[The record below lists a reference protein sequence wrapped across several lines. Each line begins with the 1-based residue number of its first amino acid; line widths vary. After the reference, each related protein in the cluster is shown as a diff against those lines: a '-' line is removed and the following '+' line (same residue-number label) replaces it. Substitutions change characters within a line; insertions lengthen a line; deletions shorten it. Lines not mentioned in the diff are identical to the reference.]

1 MKTRYAISILAV
13 AGFVVGVLWS
23 QFTLQTAPP
32 THIPAPAAKALPAT
46 DGFGFVAR
54 TQRVPLPAL
63 KFIDGDK
70 KPLSLDDFR
79 GKLVLLNLWATWC
92 GPCREEMP
100 TLNHLQETLG
110 GKDFEVLTLS
120 LDQQIEEVQDFF
132 KELDLKALTPYLD
145 VSFRAPQDLKVLGVP
160 ATLLID
166 REGREIGRL
175 LGPAEWDS
183 PAALE
188 LIRAHLDDSAE

>member
-23 QFTLQTAPP
+23 QFALQTAPP
-32 THIPAPAAKALPAT
+32 MHIPAPATKAPPAP

-54 TQRVPLPAL
+54 TQRAPLPTL

-132 KELDLKALTPYLD
+132 RELNLKALNPYLD

-183 PAALE
+183 PAALK
-188 LIRAHLDDSAE
+188 LIRSHLDG